1 MRLFANLFSQPTPE
15 KIAARELENM
25 RLTLFQA
32 ERRLLEAQ
40 MQVDYC
46 RDVIAFL
53 EDVAATGVEG
63 VVDKRRA
70 AARPPPK
77 PRRARAWPRPDHGA
91 HRALGRLTG
100 RTRRRRG
107 GPAPAIAG
115 CAILARP
122 AGRALWPGAALPRNR
137 P

>member
-1 MRLFANLFSQPTPE
+1 
-15 KIAARELENM
+15 M

-40 MQVDYC
+40 MQVDYY

-70 AARPPPK
+70 AARPPQV
-77 PRRARAWPRPDHGA
+77 D
-91 HRALGRLTG
+91 
-100 RTRRRRG
+100 
-107 GPAPAIAG
+107 
-115 CAILARP
+115 ARP
-122 AGRALWPGAALPRNR
+122 VPGLTTVPTVPMVPSAA
-137 P
+137 

>member
-1 MRLFANLFSQPTPE
+1 MRLLANLFSQPTPE
-15 KIAARELENM
+15 RIAARELENM

-40 MQVDYC
+40 MQVDYY

-70 AARPPPK
+70 AARPAQVDAAQAS
-77 PRRARAWPRPDHGA
+77 R
-91 HRALGRLTG
+91 
-100 RTRRRRG
+100 
-107 GPAPAIAG
+107 PAPGLITV
-115 CAILARP
+115 P
-122 AGRALWPGAALPRNR
+122 TVPMVPSAA
-137 P
+137 